1 MYFHQKILV
10 DYSTYDT
17 RKPGNVLDSRY
28 DTAKPENA
36 LDIENEFDLDV
47 LGRVAHQGYG
57 NNPGRRRRGRGRG

>member
-1 MYFHQKILV
+1 MV

-17 RKPGNVLDSRY
+17 RKPGNVLDSTY

-57 NNPGRRRRGRGRG
+57 NNNDSGKRRRARGRG